1 MTDMTQQAE
10 FCRMMAERLAKSVA
24 IREEE
29 LTFHHPAHAQVGCAF
44 MATDGAGKYQL
55 KEDIKRLRRELQ
67 RLSQMVEEGG

>member
-1 MTDMTQQAE
+1 MNEMTQQAE

-24 IREEE
+24 IRGKDLQSGHHGWIGYT
-29 LTFHHPAHAQVGCAF
+29 LT
-44 MATDGAGKYQL
+44 ATSGAGKSQI